1 MNKSV
6 ITNNRE
12 CQIQIPKIIREFRAQ
27 RYYRGSNMLVA
38 LIRNLSGITEEIL
51 SANDENIDSAEW
63 LMMLEAIMEAQKN
76 EDNILLADILEGD
89 LLPYLQRILILW
101 QQNCQMELPDYWEEN
116 LTSIRKTNKDF
127 AKYLEGNETEARYES
142 FFAINGSPV
151 MRASIGSKVFCL
163 CSTINPEWEGEA
175 VARNICAS
183 VIKEYWIFGSGMGY
197 HVDALLKLDGD
208 NKITLLLHEIE
219 PISATL
225 SLFDWREAIETGR
238 LSFLYEENERK
249 LFEHLKKKKED
260 AVFFIHYPTLR
271 CVRDKEVREL
281 LEDYFVASSSMQEQK
296 GLLDKNFRAI
306 KKHDLPEC
314 GALRGRFSRRHVV
327 ISGGGPSVDAE
338 LEVIRAQRDK
348 LYLLVVGT
356 VARKFLENGIIP
368 DAIIIADPQERVA
381 LQIKGLETTGIP
393 LIILSTAPEKCL
405 EGYKGDVYVAYQEGY
420 QPAYEFARE
429 NGYTVFQTGGSV
441 VTLAVDMAIRF
452 GAKDITLVGV
462 DLAYTNGRSHTS
474 GIGREITEEA
484 EFRKVMSTTGTYV
497 DTSRNLDMYRKWIE
511 HRIGDEK
518 LLNIYNTA
526 QGARIKGT
534 IEMRLYE
541 IAKTW

>member
-6 ITNNRE
+6 IANNRE
-12 CQIQIPKIIREFRAQ
+12 CQIYIPEIIREFRAQ

-51 SANDENIDSAEW
+51 SADDENIDSAEW

-89 LLPYLQRILILW
+89 LLPYLQKLQILW
-101 QQNCQMELPDYWEEN
+101 QQNCQMELPDHWEEN

-127 AKYLEGNETEARYES
+127 AKYLEGNETEACYES

-151 MRASIGSKVFCL
+151 MRANTGSKVFCL
-163 CSTINPEWEGEA
+163 CSTINPEWEGEV

-183 VIKEYWIFGSGMGY
+183 EIKEYWIFGSGMGY

-208 NKITLLLHEIE
+208 NKITLLLHEIK
-219 PISATL
+219 PISAAL

-238 LSFLYEENERK
+238 LSFLYEKNERQ

-260 AVFFIHYPTLR
+260 AVFFIHYPSLR

-296 GLLDKNFRAI
+296 ALLDKNFRAI

-314 GALRGRFSRRHVV
+314 GALKDRFSGRHVV

-338 LEVIRAQRDK
+338 LETIKYHRK
-348 LYLLVVGT
+348 KMSLLIVGT
-356 VARKFLENGIIP
+356 VARKFLDNGIIP
-368 DAIIIADPQERVA
+368 DAIIITDPQESIA
-381 LQIKGLETTGIP
+381 LQLKGLETVGIP

-420 QPAYEFARE
+420 QPAYEW
-429 NGYTVFQTGGSV
+429 NYTRCDHNHRSAGKYSITTQRIRDRRDTVDHFVYCAGKVF
-441 VTLAVDMAIRF
+441 
-452 GAKDITLVGV
+452 
-462 DLAYTNGRSHTS
+462 GR
-474 GIGREITEEA
+474 I
-484 EFRKVMSTTGTYV
+484 
-497 DTSRNLDMYRKWIE
+497 
-511 HRIGDEK
+511 
-518 LLNIYNTA
+518 
-526 QGARIKGT
+526 
-534 IEMRLYE
+534 
-541 IAKTW
+541 

>member
-6 ITNNRE
+6 IANNRE
-12 CQIQIPKIIREFRAQ
+12 CQIRIPEIIREFRAQ
-27 RYYRGSNMLVA
+27 RYYRGSNMLVV

-51 SANDENIDSAEW
+51 RENEENIDSAEW

-76 EDNILLADILEGD
+76 EDNVLLADILEGD
-89 LLPYLQRILILW
+89 LLPYLQKLQILW
-101 QQNCQMELPDYWEEN
+101 QQNQQVELPDYWEEN
-116 LTSIRKTNKDF
+116 LTSIRKTNLNF
-127 AKYLEGNETEARYES
+127 AKYLEGNETEACYES

-163 CSTINPEWEGEA
+163 CSTINPEWEGE
-175 VARNICAS
+175 VIARNICAS
-183 VIKEYWIFGSGMGY
+183 AIKEYWIFGGGIGY

-208 NKITLLLHEIE
+208 NKIMLLLNEIK
-219 PISATL
+219 PISAAL

-238 LSFLYEENERK
+238 LSFLYDKNERQ

-281 LEDYFVASSSMQEQK
+281 LEDYFVASSSMQEQQT
-296 GLLDKNFRAI
+296 LLDKNFRAI
-306 KKHDLPEC
+306 KKYALPEC
-314 GALRGRFSRRHVV
+314 GALRDRFSGRHVV
-327 ISGGGPSVDAE
+327 ISGGGPSVDEE

-356 VARKFLENGIIP
+356 VARKFLENGIMP
-368 DAIIIADPQERVA
+368 DAIIITDPQEKVA
-381 LQIKGLETTGIP
+381 LQVNELKTTGIP

-405 EGYKGDVYVAYQEGY
+405 EEYKGDVYVAYQEGY
-420 QPAYEFARE
+420 QPAYEFARK

-511 HRIGDEK
+511 HRIEDEK
-518 LLNIYNTA
+518 SLNIYNTA
-526 QGARIKGT
+526 KGARITGT
-534 IEMRLYE
+534 IEMRLEE
-541 IAKTW
+541 IAKMW

>member
-6 ITNNRE
+6 IANNRE
-12 CQIQIPKIIREFRAQ
+12 CQIYIPEIIREFRAQ

-89 LLPYLQRILILW
+89 LLPYLQKLQILW

-116 LTSIRKTNKDF
+116 LTSIWKTNKDF
-127 AKYLEGNETEARYES
+127 AKYLEGNETEACYES

-151 MRASIGSKVFCL
+151 MRANTGSKVFCL
-163 CSTINPEWEGEA
+163 CSTINPEWEGEV

-183 VIKEYWIFGSGMGY
+183 EIKEYWIFGSGMGY

-208 NKITLLLHEIE
+208 NKITLLLHEIK
-219 PISATL
+219 PISAAL

-238 LSFLYEENERK
+238 LSFLYEKNERQ

-260 AVFFIHYPTLR
+260 AVFFIHYPSLR

-296 GLLDKNFRAI
+296 ALLDKNFRAI

-314 GALRGRFSRRHVV
+314 GALKDRFSGRHVV

-356 VARKFLENGIIP
+356 VARKFLENGIMP
-368 DAIIIADPQERVA
+368 DAIIIADPQEKVA
-381 LQIKGLETTGIP
+381 LQVNELKTTGIP

-405 EGYKGDVYVAYQEGY
+405 EEYKGDVYVAYQEGY

-484 EFRKVMSTTGTYV
+484 EFRKVMSTTGTYI

-511 HRIGDEK
+511 HRIEDEK
-518 LLNIYNTA
+518 FLNIYNTA
-526 QGARIKGT
+526 KGARIKGT
-534 IEMRLYE
+534 IEMCLYE